1 MRIYWGR
8 NHIQQMEHDLI
19 HNISFL
25 WRPLENSTSS
35 DKAHLSPLSFFSP
48 VETNNTFASVDVVI
62 PTKKYHV
69 ELYQRWLE
77 IPEVANVIVLYNG
90 SSNLQMHTSNRIHI
104 EHCNWI
110 GHGATRNLALQKIR
124 SKYRVVK
131 KKVSFGIFS
140 IIKTTYDIEFFTVKT
155 TGKVLS
161 LSKF

>member
-1 MRIYWGR
+1 M
-8 NHIQQMEHDLI
+8 
-19 HNISFL
+19 
-25 WRPLENSTSS
+25 
-35 DKAHLSPLSFFSP
+35 
-48 VETNNTFASVDVVI
+48 I

-124 SKYRVVK
+124 SKYV
-131 KKVSFGIFS
+131 
-140 IIKTTYDIEFFTVKT
+140 FFTVDDAIP
-155 TGKVLS
+155 LS
-161 LSKF
+161 STLSPLVDFLNDIHNKDISAIVARQCPSKCSSLCTAE